1 MGVRPP
7 ANDTDDEPD
16 VVEFGIAAL
25 DARLEDR
32 DISFPASAAEL
43 EASHGDLSVSV
54 DPAGHEITL
63 REALAECE
71 NTEFDSRRDMLNALH
86 PVFERKREKYSGG
99 LFGTLRSLVPF

>member
-7 ANDTDDEPD
+7 SDGTDDEPD

-25 DARLEDR
+25 DARLEGR
-32 DISFPASAAEL
+32 DVSFPASATDL
-43 EASHGDLSVSV
+43 EAAHGDIRVSV

-71 NTEFDSRRDMLNALH
+71 SARFDSRQELLNALH

-99 LFGTLRSLVPF
+99 VLGTLRSLVPF

>member
-1 MGVRPP
+1 M
-7 ANDTDDEPD
+7 DDGPD

-32 DISFPASAAEL
+32 DVSFPASAADL
-43 EASHGDLSVSV
+43 KTSHGNVRVSV
-54 DPAGHEITL
+54 DPAGHEITF

-71 NTEFDSRRDMLNALH
+71 RREFDSQQALLNALH

-99 LFGTLRSLVPF
+99 LIGKLRALVPF

>member
-25 DARLEDR
+25 DARLDDR
-32 DISFPASAAEL
+32 DVSFPASAADL
-43 EASHGDLSVSV
+43 EATHGDVRVSV

-71 NTEFDSRRDMLNALH
+71 SARFDSRQDLLNALH

-99 LFGTLRSLVPF
+99 MLGKLRALVPF

>member
-25 DARLEDR
+25 DARLEDC
-32 DISFPASAAEL
+32 DVSFPASTAEL
-43 EASHGDLSVSV
+43 EAAHGDLSVSV

-71 NTEFDSRRDMLNALH
+71 NTEFDSRRGMLNALH